1 MKKLLLST
9 ALIGSLVSGAAL
21 AEIKFGGNVESV
33 YRTGQFDRAADKKG
47 TKDGLAAE
55 TNISVSS
62 SKALNNG
69 MTLTAGFELEN
80 GSDHQWYT
88 TISSGDVS
96 FGYGLD
102 FGYNGVSYGIPIVGE
117 GFHDVAGILRG
128 VVNDDHFS
136 SSTNTNGRSMYGGE
150 VHDVAHFNLTVK
162 GAGGNFGFNYA
173 PSPSQGRSMGPDD
186 TGGSAYE
193 IGYVGSPVE
202 GVSVVINR
210 QNGSQKVESGT
221 TGDFVVDN
229 LGLTYSTGPFAI
241 GIGQIRADNGATTNS
256 DLTQTQYGAT
266 YSTDAFSVGIA
277 KAIVDLDG
285 QTVDEEH
292 VLLTASYNFGGG
304 LGIEI
309 GYDQASDLNYTAG
322 KDGTALQVRTL
333 VKF

>member
-1 MKKLLLST
+1 
-9 ALIGSLVSGAAL
+9 L

-33 YRTGQFDRAADKKG
+33 YRSGSFDRASDQVN
-47 TKDGLAAE
+47 TKAGLAAE

-80 GSDHQWYT
+80 GSDHQYYT
-88 TISSGDVS
+88 TLSSGDVS

-117 GFHDVAGILRG
+117 GFHDVAGVLGG

-136 SSTNTNGRSMYGGE
+136 SGWGGE
-150 VHDVAHFNLTVK
+150 VHDVAHFNITVK
-162 GAGGNFGFNYA
+162 AAGGNFGFNYA
-173 PSPSQGRSMGPDD
+173 PSPSQGRSMAIAD
-186 TGGSAYE
+186 TGGAAYE

-210 QNGSQKVESGT
+210 QNGSQNTEGGAV
-221 TGDFVVDN
+221 GDYVVDN
-229 LGLTYSTGPFAI
+229 LGLTYSTGPFAV
-241 GIGQIRADNGATTNS
+241 GVGQIRYDNGAASNS

-266 YSTDAFSVGIA
+266 YSTDAFSVGLA
-277 KAIVDLDG
+277 KAVVDKDG
-285 QTVDEEH
+285 ETTDEEH
-292 VLLTASYNFGGG
+292 LLVTASYNFGGG
-304 LGIEI
+304 LGIEV
-309 GYDQASDLNYTAG
+309 GYDQADNIGYTSG